1 MAGGPSDAGS
11 IDKLEIYDSYGN
23 TRDGDRNSVVYR
35 GETILVK
42 RRTAVVLG
50 NLFIGFVS
58 LTSLFLSVYAVIRAD
73 NN

>member
-1 MAGGPSDAGS
+1 MAGGPSSAGS
-11 IDKLEIYDSYGN
+11 VDKLRIYDSYGN
-23 TRDGDRNSVVYR
+23 ERSGDHDSTVYR

-42 RRTAVVLG
+42 RRTSVILG

-58 LTSLFLSVYAVIRAD
+58 VTSLFLSVYAVITA

>member
-1 MAGGPSDAGS
+1 MAGGPSQAGS
-11 IDKLEIYDSYGN
+11 IDKLEIYDSFGH

-42 RRTAVVLG
+42 RRTGVILG

-73 NN
+73 N